1 MNKELTIC
9 LIYKNSIDRAKLE
22 MERITT
28 THNVNQVAL
37 MTSTLTK
44 SLVFPPPGG
53 DQQQRTSQPP
63 DSSTTTTLIQRLENF
78 RESAIK

>member
-44 SLVFPPPGG
+44 SLVFSPPGE
-53 DQQQRTSQPP
+53 TSSRGLHEPQIAV
-63 DSSTTTTLIQRLENF
+63 LLQL
-78 RESAIK
+78 